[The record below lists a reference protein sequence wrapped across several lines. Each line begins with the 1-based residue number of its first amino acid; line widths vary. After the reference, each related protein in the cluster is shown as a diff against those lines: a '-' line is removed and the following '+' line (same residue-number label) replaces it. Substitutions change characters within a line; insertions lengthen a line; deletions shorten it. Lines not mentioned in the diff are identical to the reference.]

1 MNCPIGRIKEKS
13 GFQKKSLISF
23 ISDIIM
29 SNNGTDPNSYTNENN
44 SNENYARRQI
54 RSALLSSN
62 VNKI

>member
-1 MNCPIGRIKEKS
+1 MNYPIGRIEEKS